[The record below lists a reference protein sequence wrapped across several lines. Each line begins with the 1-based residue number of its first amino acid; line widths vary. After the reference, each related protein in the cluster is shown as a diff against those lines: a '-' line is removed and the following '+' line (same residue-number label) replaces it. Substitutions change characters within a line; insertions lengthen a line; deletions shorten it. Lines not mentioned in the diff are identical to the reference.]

1 MREFAKR
8 NDRLPLPLWILCSPF
23 AASFVDMVFF
33 RLPLFVPSF
42 AAHTSYTVPR
52 VKRPFAARFVPS
64 FAASTRPFA
73 ARFLRL
79 PLTSFLRLLLCFFFF
94 IACCFCLILF
104 YVPVCRLC
112 CFPFAASR
120 IPVCRRL
127 PLMLCSRLP
136 LDSVPVCRFPD
147 FRLTRLLTSYTGST
161 RHAAM

>member
-42 AAHTSYTVPR
+42 AAHTSYTVHR

-79 PLTSFLRLLLCFFFF
+79 PLTRFLRLLLCF
-94 IACCFCLILF
+94 
-104 YVPVCRLC
+104 
-112 CFPFAASR
+112 
-120 IPVCRRL
+120 
-127 PLMLCSRLP
+127 
-136 LDSVPVCRFPD
+136 
-147 FRLTRLLTSYTGST
+147 
-161 RHAAM
+161 

>member
-52 VKRPFAARFVPS
+52 IKRPFAARFVPS

-79 PLTSFLRLLLCFFFF
+79 PLTRFLRLLLCFYFFD
-94 IACCFCLILF
+94 CVLF
-104 YVPVCRLC
+104 SFDFV
-112 CFPFAASR
+112 
-120 IPVCRRL
+120 
-127 PLMLCSRLP
+127 LCSRLP
-136 LDSVPVCRFPD
+136 LMLFPVCRLSVHPF
-147 FRLTRLLTSYTGST
+147 
-161 RHAAM
+161 AAVCR

>member
-79 PLTSFLRLLLCFFFF
+79 PLTRFLRLLLCFYFFD
-94 IACCFCLILF
+94 CVLF
-104 YVPVCRLC
+104 LFDFV
-112 CFPFAASR
+112 
-120 IPVCRRL
+120 
-127 PLMLCSRLP
+127 LCSRLP
-136 LDSVPVCRFPD
+136 LMLFPVCRFSYS
-147 FRLTRLLTSYTGST
+147 RLPPF
-161 RHAAM
+161 AADAVQPFAA

>member
-1 MREFAKR
+1 MHEFLEN

-42 AAHTSYTVPR
+42 AAHTSYTVHR

-79 PLTSFLRLLLCFFFF
+79 PLTSFLRLLLCFFF
-94 IACCFCLILF
+94 L
-104 YVPVCRLC
+104 LC
-112 CFPFAASR
+112 VVFA
-120 IPVCRRL
+120 
-127 PLMLCSRLP
+127 
-136 LDSVPVCRFPD
+136 
-147 FRLTRLLTSYTGST
+147 
-161 RHAAM
+161 